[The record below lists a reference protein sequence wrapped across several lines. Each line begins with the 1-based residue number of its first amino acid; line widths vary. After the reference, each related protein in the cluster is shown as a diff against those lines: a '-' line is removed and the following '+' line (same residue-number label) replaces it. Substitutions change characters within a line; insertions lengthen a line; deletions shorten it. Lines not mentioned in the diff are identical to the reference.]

1 MRLEGLVRL
10 IGAIVLGVVTALISY
25 LVFDSIA
32 GSQAAS
38 VMAALIFI
46 VATGAFGC
54 GIRPPGRLPALPSRL
69 SPAA

>member
-1 MRLEGLVRL
+1 MQLEGLVRL

-38 VMAALIFI
+38 VMAGLIFI
-46 VATGAFGC
+46 VAAGSFGWAF
-54 GIRPPGRLPALPSRL
+54 R
-69 SPAA
+69 